1 MKLTTKFIAPA
12 GLVLLAL
19 PSAAHAIVNWTNASG
34 STPLFSWAGG
44 YSNNGLFGDP
54 TVNGAGDSFIFT
66 PTAFVA
72 TNPGTPTATD
82 TLQVTITVQPGQ
94 TINDVIISELGTRST
109 TNRTTVQG
117 TLRVKDLTVGSLTDI
132 TQSLVYNN
140 GVGTPIPWSGSVAVS
155 SLGFGGGLVFQVTLT
170 NNLSAI
176 LSGQT
181 IAKTGVEI
189 HFTPTP
195 GAIAVAGLAA
205 ATLGRRRRA
214 R

>member
-1 MKLTTKFIAPA
+1 MNRTMKFVTPA
-12 GLVLLAL
+12 GLVMLAL
-19 PSAAHAIVNWTNASG
+19 TPAAHAIVNWSNPTG

-44 YSNNGLFGDP
+44 YSNNGLFGNP

-66 PTAFVA
+66 PTTFTA
-72 TNPGTPTATD
+72 TNPGAPTATD

-94 TINDVIISELGTRST
+94 TINDVIISEVGSRSS
-109 TNRTTVQG
+109 TNRTTIQG
-117 TLRVKDLTVGSLTDI
+117 TLRVKDLTAGSLTDI
-132 TQSLVYNN
+132 TQSMVYNN
-140 GVGTPIPWSGSVAVS
+140 GVGDPIPWSGSVAIS

-176 LSGQT
+176 LSGQSIT
-181 IAKTGVEI
+181 KTGVEI

-195 GAIAVAGLAA
+195 GALAVAGLAA
-205 ATLGRRRRA
+205 ATLARRRRA